1 MYEEMQEYRQ
11 PLYKDL
17 RLYWLASLLVAVL
30 GVLDNIAVSI
40 VVFVLGVIQLVAL
53 YRMRTIS
60 LRMNKAFRWNI
71 IGLVM
76 TIAGLVLA
84 LVVVLMAESDPMLYL
99 TGNPIT
105 VVLLML
111 LVALAGA
118 VVMIVANYYFYTALD
133 DLAVVR
139 GYDYPAGRI
148 KWCFWLSIIGSIVS
162 ALLNIAEQGTLVIGG
177 RNIQV
182 SELSIQTGE
191 LKIFGTIE
199 YMQYSEPVKSPGG
212 FLRRLAR

>member
-40 VVFVLGVIQLVAL
+40 VVFILGVIQLVAL

-105 VVLLML
+105 VALLML
-111 LVALAGA
+111 LVALVGA
-118 VVMIVANYYFYTALD
+118 VVMTVANYYFYTALD

-162 ALLNIAEQGTLVIGG
+162 ALLNIAEQGTLVTVIGLLVQAA
-177 RNIQV
+177 ILV
-182 SELSIQTGE
+182 L
-191 LKIFGTIE
+191 LW
-199 YMQYSEPVKSPGG
+199 QYLQAVRKDEPD
-212 FLRRLAR
+212 A